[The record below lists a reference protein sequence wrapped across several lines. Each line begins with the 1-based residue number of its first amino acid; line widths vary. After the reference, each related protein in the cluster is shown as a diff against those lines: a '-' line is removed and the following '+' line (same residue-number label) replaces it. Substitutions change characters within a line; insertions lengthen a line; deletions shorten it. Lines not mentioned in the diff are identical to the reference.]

1 MQKIVI
7 LLSSL
12 IFLFTG
18 GVLYSDQTGNFI
30 SIDEIEVSEDVTLP
44 AGSNVEFLGV
54 IDVLTSVASSGR
66 LATFQYNGNIY
77 NADASLFEEPNE
89 DLNFFLL
96 SPRTYD
102 NGGSA
107 SICTTLSFSGSGNN
121 IDFSNIDL
129 SRFIEVK
136 SGNKIIDNYSILKP
150 KDFTSS
156 YRSNSD
162 FCVQGLSHSTSYK
175 VTVLPDFRAYDGF
188 AIYAVETAISVVA
201 KTPDMRASIQL
212 DPSKNILPTK
222 SDAVIP
228 VSITNVNE
236 FDLSI
241 YRIDLN
247 SLNSYNDIFSNLDQN
262 DLRRLKSFW
271 GENLSTKSF
280 QIENKLNE
288 TETLNLSLNSLLKD
302 VDPGLF
308 VAVFE
313 SEDLNLGYWDDR
325 PSQWFMVSNIA
336 AQVFSGHDFT
346 DIFIN
351 QFDTLRSVNDATI
364 KVVAANNK
372 TLFEEEFGSDDHI
385 KISNK
390 FLTGSGGFA
399 PEIILITSQSHGTT
413 ILEVS
418 DLKQKPK
425 ILEGGISKLTN
436 HDVYLTT
443 DRNIYRQEDTIH
455 AFGSARQLDLKTI
468 ANESYSISLKNQS
481 GNEVTRTTVET
492 NEDGVFAADIKLK
505 SIFPNGRYTLNVEQ
519 VDGDILAMQEL
530 SIEDFVPLTIE
541 PKLST
546 DASIWKLGD
555 QAEVRLNAEYFSG
568 GVASGLDAELSFK
581 IRATRAHSLE
591 GLAGYMFGETNFNND
606 YKPERY
612 EDALSADG
620 SWLQYFENDYKIRS
634 KNLFEIL
641 VQGTVFDVGGRP
653 NTTRMIIPL
662 DTDPAYLGL
671 RPVFENRLDDG
682 AIAQFDVV
690 NINRSGENIPI
701 SNISYEVRRVYYDY
715 NWYYNDGW
723 RWRRVR
729 VSDQV
734 VEAGQVTGSKLNLKS
749 GLPWGRYEI
758 TISNSE
764 NFRTNHE
771 FFVGWGAETKPA
783 SEPEELLAY
792 YDNNSQIL
800 KFNSPFEGQ
809 LKVMVADKDLI
820 SMEAFDV
827 SKGPV
832 EMSFPLGDIAE
843 PGAHLLL
850 TLSRA
855 IDENTEHLPQLA
867 VGKVW
872 VENLSADRIIDVKFN
887 APTKLRSTDDVKAEF
902 TVSQNNGSA
911 VIFLVDD
918 GIHSIT
924 GFKNQNIKNHYLSE
938 RELQLGFINNFGQI
952 IQQDKSLEQLKMG
965 GDELTETLSQIE
977 KSDFFDTV
985 ATVSPLLEITDGKIS
1000 HNFKSAEME
1009 GRLRAV
1015 ALVISEKGFGMATS
1029 EITIQDP
1036 VSIDISLPR
1045 FVAPGDSIAGKIRL
1059 RSNTFSGEI
1068 ELTRRIG
1075 DFNLESTLLLSEG
1088 SSQDLLIPLQIE
1100 KTGKIPIVIEVKYPG
1115 QKIMRSF
1122 ELVSRSSAYP
1132 AFELQSVR
1140 LDDNNW
1146 LGRSVTE
1153 VPSLVSNEINL
1164 NAPDTAVEVSLA
1176 PSIGI
1181 NLKQAVS
1188 ALNRYPYGCIEQ
1200 TSSGL
1205 RGLLAY
1211 AEIHGVN
1218 SDVSSKINAGING
1231 ILRKQKNN
1239 GAFGYWDKYSSIREK
1254 YQPYAIETLQM
1265 ALPFADNKDAVVE
1278 GITNG
1283 LEALYRMDLW
1293 EPSVRLYSYGILANS
1308 GYEVTTRIRYETDRL
1323 LNKIPDSWKSQKK
1336 LGIKQQELDNF
1347 AVAYWA
1353 ATQINDDERLSQI
1366 NAIFLKQSSMA
1377 DHERFGGTKETTAWF
1392 NPSSQKNENSNMAS
1406 LFAPRFGYLLSD
1418 IPEKYTTPEILQI
1431 RQKTKSSFAQKRY
1444 RSTLD
1449 NAKLVTLFKA
1459 EKEELENTTIS
1470 IDGRNINLNK
1480 DRILALSKDQL
1491 LKGFKIRHNSDLPLS
1506 LNAELSGPRKNRTP
1520 IDNGYLIQK
1529 WWFDASGKHVDR
1541 QTFTANQGELF
1552 TVVIQVKKTL
1562 FNQEGDLLVTDL
1574 LPAGFEI
1581 EDAAVSSPSLSS
1593 VGIYEDSEM
1602 QPDYQ
1607 ANMDDRFVAH
1617 FEDEW
1622 YTNEKALLKY
1632 VVRAVYTGEVQIGGA
1647 HIEHMYAPEIN
1658 GRSGSA
1664 RALVIE
1670 R

>member
-1 MQKIVI
+1 MRKTVI

-12 IFLFTG
+12 IFLLTG
-18 GVLYSDQTGNFI
+18 GILSADQTGTFI
-30 SIDEIEVSEDVTLP
+30 SIDEIEISEDFTLP
-44 AGSNVEFLGV
+44 AGSTVEFLGV
-54 IDVLTSVASSGR
+54 IDVLTTVADSGR
-66 LATFQYNGNIY
+66 LATFQYSGNIY
-77 NADASLFEEPNE
+77 NADASLFEKPNE
-89 DLNFFLL
+89 DVNFFLL
-96 SPRTYD
+96 SPRTHD

-107 SICTTLSFSGSGNN
+107 SICTTLSFAGSGNN

-129 SRFIEVK
+129 SQFIEVK
-136 SGNKIIDNYSILKP
+136 SGNQIINNYSILKP
-150 KDFTSS
+150 KDYTSS

-175 VTVLPDFRAYDGF
+175 VTVLPDLRAYDGF
-188 AIYAVETAISVVA
+188 AIYAVDTAISVVS
-201 KTPDMRASIQL
+201 KTPDKRASIQL

-241 YRIDLN
+241 YRIDFN
-247 SLNSYNDIFSNLDQN
+247 SLNSYKDIFRNLSQN
-262 DLRRLKSFW
+262 DLRRLKTFW

-280 QIENKLNE
+280 KLENKLNQ
-288 TETLNLSLNSLLKD
+288 TETLNLSLNTLLKD

-351 QFDTLRSVNDATI
+351 QFDTLRSVSDATI

-372 TLFEEEFGSDDHI
+372 TLFEKDFGSDDHI

-390 FLTGSGGFA
+390 FLTGSGGFS
-399 PEIILITSQSHGTT
+399 PEIILISSKTHGTT
-413 ILEVS
+413 ILKVS
-418 DLKQKPK
+418 DLKQKPT
-425 ILEGGISKLTN
+425 ILKGGISKLTD

-443 DRNIYRQEDTIH
+443 DRNIYRQADTIH
-455 AFGSARQLDLKTI
+455 AFGSARKLDLKTI
-468 ANESYSISLKNQS
+468 ADESYSISLKNQA
-481 GNEVTRTTVET
+481 GKEVTRTTVET
-492 NEDGVFAADIKLK
+492 NEDGVFAADIQLK
-505 SIFPNGRYTLNVEQ
+505 SIYPIGRYTLNVEQ
-519 VDGDILAMQEL
+519 VDGNILAKHEL

-546 DASIWKLGD
+546 NDPIWKLGD
-555 QAEVRLNAEYFSG
+555 RKAIRLNAEYFSG

-581 IRATRAHSLE
+581 VRATRAHSLKR
-591 GLAGYMFGETNFNND
+591 LDGYIFGEANFNND
-606 YKPERY
+606 YKPDRY
-612 EDALSADG
+612 EEALSADG
-620 SWLQYFENDYKIRS
+620 SWLQYFENDFNIRS

-641 VQGTVFDVGGRP
+641 VQGSVFDVGGRP
-653 NTTRMIIPL
+653 NTTRMVVPL
-662 DTDPAYLGL
+662 DTDPTYIGL

-690 NINRSGENIPI
+690 NVNRAGENKPF

-729 VSDQV
+729 VNDEV
-734 VEAGQVTGSKLNLKS
+734 VETGQVDGSRLNLKS
-749 GLPWGRYEI
+749 GLRWGRYEI
-758 TISNSE
+758 TIANSE
-764 NFRTNHE
+764 NFKTNHE
-771 FFVGWGAETKPA
+771 FFVGWGADTKPA
-783 SEPEELLAY
+783 SEPEELVAY
-792 YDNNSQIL
+792 YDKKLEML
-800 KFNSPFEGQ
+800 KFNSPFNGQ
-809 LKVMVADKDLI
+809 LKVMVADKNLR

-827 SKGPV
+827 FKGPM
-832 EMSFPLGDIAE
+832 EMGFPLNDIAE

-855 IDENTEHLPQLA
+855 IDDNTEHLPQLA
-867 VGKVW
+867 VGKIW
-872 VENLSADRIIDVKFN
+872 VENLSDERIINVEFN
-887 APTKLRSTDDVKAEF
+887 APTQLRSTDDVKAEF
-902 TVSQNNGSA
+902 SVSQNSGSA
-911 VIFLVDD
+911 IIFLVDD
-918 GIHSIT
+918 GIHAVT
-924 GFKNQNIKNHYLSE
+924 GFKNQDIKDHYLGE

-952 IQQDKSLEQLKMG
+952 IKQDKSLEQLKMG

-977 KSDFFDTV
+977 KSDFFDTI
-985 ATVSPLLEITDGKIS
+985 ATVSPLLEVTEGKIS
-1000 HNFKSAEME
+1000 HNFNAAEME

-1015 ALVISEKGFGMATS
+1015 ALVISEKGLGMATS

-1059 RSNTFSGEI
+1059 RSNTFSGEV
-1068 ELTRRIG
+1068 ELIRRIG
-1075 DFNLESTLLLSEG
+1075 DFNLESSILLNEG
-1088 SSQDLLIPLQIE
+1088 TSQDLLIPLQIQ
-1100 KTGKIPIVIEVKYPG
+1100 KTGKIPVVIEAKYSG
-1115 QKIMRSF
+1115 QKIVRSF
-1122 ELVSRSSAYP
+1122 ELVSRSSVYP
-1132 AFELQSVR
+1132 AVELQTVR
-1140 LDDNNW
+1140 LDKNNW

-1153 VPSLVSNEINL
+1153 VPSLVSAEIDL
-1164 NAPDTAVEVSLA
+1164 NAPDSAVEVSLA

-1200 TSSGL
+1200 TSSSL

-1218 SDVSSKINAGING
+1218 DEVRSKINVGING

-1239 GAFGYWDKYSSIREK
+1239 GAFGYWDKYSSTREK

-1265 ALPFADNKDAVVE
+1265 ALPFADNKEAAVE
-1278 GITNG
+1278 GIKNG

-1293 EPSVRLYSYGILANS
+1293 EPSVRLFSYGILASS

-1323 LNKIPDSWKSQKK
+1323 LNKIPESWKTQKK
-1336 LGIKQQELDNF
+1336 LGIKPQQLDNF

-1353 ATQINDDERLSQI
+1353 ASKINDNERMAQI
-1366 NAIFLKQSSMA
+1366 NAIFLKQSSLAKM
-1377 DHERFGGTKETTAWF
+1377 EKFGEMKEKTVWF
-1392 NPSSQKNENSNMAS
+1392 DPTSKKYKTSNIAS
-1406 LFAPRFGYLLSD
+1406 LHAPRFGYLLSD
-1418 IPEKYTTPEILQI
+1418 IPEKYMTSEILKI
-1431 RQKTKSSFAQKRY
+1431 RETTKNSFAQKRY
-1444 RSTLD
+1444 RSTID
-1449 NAKLVTLFKA
+1449 NAKLVTLFAA
-1459 EKEELENTTIS
+1459 EKEVLESATIS
-1470 IDGRNINLNK
+1470 IDGKNFELNK
-1480 DRILALSKDQL
+1480 DRTVALSKDQL
-1491 LKGFKIRHNSDLPLS
+1491 VRGFTIRHNSNLPLS
-1506 LNAELSGPRKNRTP
+1506 LNAELIGPRKSRTA
-1520 IDNGYLIQK
+1520 IDNGYTIRKL
-1529 WWFDASGKHVDR
+1529 WFDAEGKYVDR
-1541 QTFTANQGELF
+1541 QVFTAQQGELF
-1552 TVVIQVKKTL
+1552 TVVLHINKTSKNRL
-1562 FNQEGDLLVTDL
+1562 GDLLVTDL

-1581 EDAAVSSPSLSS
+1581 EDAVVSPPSLST
-1593 VGIYEDSEM
+1593 VGIFQKSDVEA
-1602 QPDYQ
+1602 DYQ

-1617 FEDEW
+1617 FENSW
-1622 YTNEKALLKY
+1622 YKNDKALLKY

-1647 HIEHMYAPEIN
+1647 HIEHMYSPEIN